1 MFRIAWKNLLANK
14 LKLVLMALAIV
25 LGVGFVA
32 GTYVL
37 TDTMNAAFD
46 DLFSSFSADT
56 DVVVRAQNA
65 FDPGLEGGGAG
76 TETGREPVSES
87 VLPKVQAVP
96 GVASAYGDV
105 SGYALMIDP
114 ATDKPIGGMGPPP
127 LGVSWTDESTLAEIR
142 EGAAPVGADQVA
154 VDAFTAEKYGI
165 NVGDKLEIQ
174 FQGGVASSEFTVTG
188 IIGFGDLDNLGGANV
203 AAFELPVAQHLFGKD
218 GEFDSINVVGDDG
231 VVPAQLA
238 SQVQDVLPSGVEAVT
253 SSAVA
258 DEQADALKE
267 GLGFFRTVLLV
278 FAAVALFVGAFII
291 FNTFSIV
298 VGQRIRELGLLRTL
312 GAGRRQI
319 LLTVVVEALIVAVF
333 ASAIGIA
340 FGVLIA
346 LGLRAAFGVI
356 GIELPGTSVQIE
368 PRTIVVA
375 MAIGIVVTLIAAIV
389 PARHA
394 ASVSPMEALR
404 EPDAMATGGGMRR
417 RIVAGAIIG
426 VVGVLALAVG
436 LFGKPDNAATIVGLG
451 AALTF
456 IGVAMLAPLVTRPVV
471 GVLGAP
477 LRRLGVQSR
486 LGRENAM
493 RNPRRTS
500 TTASA
505 LMIGLGLVTMVAVLG
520 ASLKASFT
528 AALEETL
535 KADFTLST
543 TSLTPFSPDVAAKAS
558 QTPGVQSA
566 VPFRQGAF
574 RVDGGTSFLMAS
586 DPATLDQV
594 ASLDVSQ
601 GSTADLAQP
610 DTVMVYA
617 DLANEKGWTLG
628 STVPA
633 AFSTVGDKPMK
644 IVGIYDENR
653 LVGDYVTSIETY
665 EGLFTEQ
672 LDSFVL
678 VKTEPG
684 ADPAQVRTAIQS
696 ALSSYANVD
705 VQDQAAFREKQA
717 GFVDTLLNFVTVLL
731 LMAIVIAVFGIINT
745 LTLSIYERTRELGL
759 LRAVGLSRRQT
770 KRMVRWEA
778 VLIAAFG
785 ATLGIIVGIA
795 FGWAL
800 QQALASEGVTELR
813 IPVPQLIVYFAI
825 AALIGV
831 LAAIWPARRA
841 AKLNVLEAVS
851 YE

>member
-46 DLFSSFSADT
+46 ELFSSFAADT

-65 FDPGLEGGGAG
+65 FEPGVEGGGAG
-76 TETGREPVSES
+76 TETGREPIDES
-87 VLPKVQAVP
+87 VLPAVQSVG
-96 GVASAYGDV
+96 GVAAAYGDV

-114 ATDKPIGGMGPPP
+114 ATNKPIGGVGPPP
-127 LGVSWTDESTLAEIR
+127 LGVSWTDQVTVATIR
-142 EGAAPVGADQVA
+142 EGSAPVGPDQVA
-154 VDAFTAEKYGI
+154 VDAFTAERYHIGL
-165 NVGDKLEIQ
+165 GDKLTIQ
-174 FQGGVASSEFTVTG
+174 FQGGVASSEFTVSG
-188 IIGFGDLDNLGGANV
+188 IIGFGELDNLGGANV
-203 AAFELPVAQHLFGKD
+203 AAFELPVAQHLFDKD
-218 GEFDSINVVGDDG
+218 GTFDSINVEADEG

-238 SQVQDVLPSGVEAVT
+238 SQIDDVLPQGVEAVT

-278 FAAVALFVGAFII
+278 FAAIALFVGAFLI

-298 VGQRIRELGLLRTL
+298 VAQRTRELGLLRTL
-312 GAGRRQI
+312 GAGRGQV
-319 LLTVVVEALIVAVF
+319 LSAVVVEALIVAVI
-333 ASAIGIA
+333 ASAVGVG
-340 FGVLIA
+340 FGVAIA
-346 LGLRAAFGVI
+346 IGLRALLGAV
-356 GIELPGTSVQIE
+356 GIELPGTSVQLE
-368 PRTIVVA
+368 LRTVVVA
-375 MAIGIVVTLIAAIV
+375 MTIGIIVTLIAAII

-394 ASVSPMEALR
+394 ASVAPIEALR
-404 EPDAMATGGGMRR
+404 EPDTMARQGGMRR
-417 RIVAGAIIG
+417 RAIGGAI
-426 VVGVLALAVG
+426 VGLLGIIALAIG
-436 LFGKPDNAATIVGLG
+436 LFGRPENAASIVGLG

-456 IGVAMLAPLVTRPVV
+456 VGVAMLAPLVTRPVI

-477 LRRLGVQSR
+477 LRGLGVQSR

-505 LMIGLGLVTMVAVLG
+505 LTIGLGLVTMVAVLG

-543 TSLTPFSPDVAAKAS
+543 TALTPFSPDVGTKAAAV
-558 QTPGVQSA
+558 PGVQSA

-574 RVDGGTSFLMAS
+574 RVDGATSFLSAS

-594 ASLDVSQ
+594 ASLEVVE
-601 GSTADLAQP
+601 GATTDLEQP
-610 DTVMVYA
+610 DTVMVFS
-617 DLANEKGWTLG
+617 DLAQEKGWTVG
-628 STVPA
+628 GTVPA
-633 AFSTVGDKPMK
+633 AFSTVGDHPMR

-653 LVGDYVTSIETY
+653 LVGDYVSSIDTY
-665 EGLFTEQ
+665 EGLYTEQ
-672 LDSFVL
+672 LDTFVL
-678 VKTEPG
+678 VKTVPG
-684 ADPAQVRTAIQS
+684 SDPAQVHDDIQA
-696 ALSSYANVD
+696 ALSSYANID

-717 GFVDTLLNFVTVLL
+717 GFIDVLLNLISVLL
-731 LMAIVIAVFGIINT
+731 LMAIVIAIFGIINT

-770 KRMVRWEA
+770 KRMIRWES

-785 ATLGIIVGIA
+785 AILGIAIGIG

-800 QQALASEGVTELR
+800 QQALVQEGVTVLR
-813 IPVPQLIVYFAI
+813 IPVAQLIAYFVVAS
-825 AALIGV
+825 LIGV

-841 AKLNVLEAVS
+841 AKLDVLEAIS